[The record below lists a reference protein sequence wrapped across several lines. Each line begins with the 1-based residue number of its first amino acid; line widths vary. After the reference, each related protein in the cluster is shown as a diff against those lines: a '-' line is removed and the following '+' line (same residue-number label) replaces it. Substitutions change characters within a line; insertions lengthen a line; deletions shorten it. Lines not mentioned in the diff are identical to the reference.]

1 MLPLFRLTGCPS
13 ILFFQRT
20 ILKRAGNEILYMPLI
35 EFRNLCKSYRQA
47 DQDHVVLTDVNAVIN
62 EGEFVV
68 LVGKSGCGKS
78 SLLNLISGID
88 APSSGEIIVSNESL
102 TRMSENDRTLF
113 RRRNIGIVFQS
124 FNLIP
129 TLTVTDNL
137 LLPLELTKQ
146 LDDDSRLRA
155 GNLLE
160 KLAMS
165 HRSDYF
171 PDKLSTGEQQ
181 RIAIARALIH
191 QPRIILADEP
201 TGNLDQETGEEVLAL
216 LDQLVRQQGKTMVMV
231 THSLEVIGLADRL
244 MTIRDCR
251 LHETETPS

>member
-1 MLPLFRLTGCPS
+1 MS
-13 ILFFQRT
+13 
-20 ILKRAGNEILYMPLI
+20 MPLI
-35 EFRNLCKSYRQA
+35 EFRNLSKSYREA
-47 DQDHVVLTDVNAVIN
+47 DQDHVVLEDVNAVIN
-62 EGEFVV
+62 TGEFVV

-88 APSSGEIIVSNESL
+88 APSNGEVIVSNESL
-102 TRMSENDRTLF
+102 TRMSENNRTLF

-146 LDDDSRLRA
+146 LNDDGRLRA
-155 GNLLE
+155 KNLLE
-160 KLAMS
+160 TLGMI
-165 HRSDYF
+165 HRSDYY

-191 QPRIILADEP
+191 QPSIILADEP
-201 TGNLDQETGEEVLAL
+201 TGNLDQETGQEVLAL
-216 LDQLVRQQGKTMVMV
+216 LDQLVRQEGKTMIMV
-231 THSLEVIGLADRL
+231 THSQEVIGLADRL

-251 LHETETPS
+251 LHETDGHS